1 VLQLLV
7 YPMLDDRT
15 PRRAVEHDYRMWSP
29 RSNRFGWAA
38 YLGAADPQVAVPARR
53 QELNGLPPAWIGVGD
68 RDILHD
74 EDLAYAERLK
84 DAGVPCQ
91 VEVVPGAFHV
101 FDRVAIKAEVSQRFL
116 ASQCAGLRA
125 ALRPQG

>member
-1 VLQLLV
+1 
-7 YPMLDDRT
+7 
-15 PRRAVEHDYRMWSP
+15 MWSP

-53 QELNGLPPAWIGVGD
+53 QELDGLPPAWIGVGD